1 MNTFLLTEKAS
12 FNDKILKS
20 TKVQLIFV
28 TLPKTIGWA
37 GNFDLDGKAV
47 FLIPTYVN

>member
-20 TKVQLIFV
+20 TKVQPIFV
-28 TLPKTIGWA
+28 TLPKTIGLLD
-37 GNFDLDGKAV
+37 NFDLDGKAV
-47 FLIPTYVN
+47 FLIQTYVD